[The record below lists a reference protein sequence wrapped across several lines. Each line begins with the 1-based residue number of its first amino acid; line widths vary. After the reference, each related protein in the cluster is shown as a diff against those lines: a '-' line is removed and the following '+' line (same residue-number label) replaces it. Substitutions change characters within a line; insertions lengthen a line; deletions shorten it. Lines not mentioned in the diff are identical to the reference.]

1 MNTNPYNPENL
12 VLPADAKCLVTGKAP
27 YASPAPQ
34 TAEPFALFYKA
45 DGTLGQYSAEGIRRG
60 NLGGSRGPRSHSIPL
75 AIFAA
80 STTLN
85 YQDAP
90 AKGKETD
97 AQRFERQVNNAKVM
111 VRSYLAN
118 EMGEI
123 EGKPGQ
129 KKTLTDQEL
138 ADLAKRKKVK
148 TDNLVEFLQFVRENQ
163 VQEVGGT
170 KAVEGTLAELA
181 AKHPD
186 KAASV
191 EMKTLQAV
199 IDRVSAQLRDSV
211 RLVAVDGPHAASN
224 GTATAAA

>member
-12 VLPADAKCLVTGKAP
+12 VLPEGGKCLVTGKPP

-45 DGTLGQYSAEGIRRG
+45 DSTLGQYSAEGIRRG

-80 STTLN
+80 ANLE
-85 YQDAP
+85 YKDAP
-90 AKGKETD
+90 AKGKETE
-97 AQRFERQVNNAKVM
+97 AQRVEREVNNAKVM

-118 EMGEI
+118 ETGEI

-138 ADLAKRKKVK
+138 ADLAKKKKVD
-148 TDNLVEFLQFVRENQ
+148 TSNIVQFLQFVRDNQ
-163 VQEVGGT
+163 VQEIGGT
-170 KAVEGTLAELA
+170 KPVTAPLIELA

-191 EMKTLQAV
+191 EMKTLNDV
-199 IDRVSAQLRDSV
+199 IDRVAAQLRDSV
-211 RLVAVDGPHAASN
+211 RLVAVDGPHAATN
-224 GTATAAA
+224 GTTAAA